1 MAGIFTIVFSIAL
14 ECGHTAASRH
24 GDNAAFGVEP
34 QGYGRRIDWQQG
46 PQKPADQAA
55 DLASGP
61 RKRFQCGGIV
71 AGAGIT
77 GIGRLLKRFLHANRH
92 QLRLNAMLASRN
104 GYIAS

>member
-1 MAGIFTIVFSIAL
+1 MPLLALNRKDTGGLSIRTKAPGFANKSA
-14 ECGHTAASRH
+14 E
-24 GDNAAFGVEP
+24 
-34 QGYGRRIDWQQG
+34 
-46 PQKPADQAA
+46 QAA
-55 DLASGP
+55 DSTSGP

-77 GIGRLLKRFLHANRH
+77 GIGRPLKRFLHANRH